1 MSTSTDLSAPT
12 TTGMKVARVGALAA
26 VGSVF
31 AVEIVAV
38 IGKALGAPEVSAL
51 TAAPLAVFTVV
62 GVAVATVA
70 WVLLGRR
77 PNGGQ
82 LLRVLVPI
90 VLVVS
95 FVPDL
100 LLGVGG
106 TAWSSVAT
114 LIVAHTAVFLVTIP
128 VFVRLLSPSRLTR

>member
-1 MSTSTDLSAPT
+1 MSTSTDLSTPKA
-12 TTGMKVARVGALAA
+12 TGVRTARAGALIA
-26 VGSVF
+26 VGSVI
-31 AVEIVAV
+31 AVELVAV

-62 GVAVATVA
+62 GVAVATAA
-70 WVLLGRR
+70 WVLLGCRT
-77 PNGGQ
+77 NGGR

-90 VLVVS
+90 VLIVS

-100 LLGVGG
+100 LLGAGG

-114 LIVAHTAVFLVTIP
+114 LMLAHTAVFLVTIP
-128 VFVRLLSPSRLTR
+128 VLLRLLTPSSLTR